1 MPATKKGKKTS
12 ATAADVSHAQAK
24 AQRAGPILRTH
35 EPPQTR
41 HIRYEDV
48 NNDRARYL
56 AHHNALDLVVAAP
69 DSRVMANIAANVKRA
84 GKMTADEL
92 KAFEARD
99 GRFVQQ
105 VQALRVARPRAR
117 TGDVVKDAVKKDGPS
132 DQHGEDGKDAE

>member
-12 ATAADVSHAQAK
+12 AADVSHAQAK

-117 TGDVVKDAVKKDGPS
+117 TGDIVQDAVTKDG
-132 DQHGEDGKDAE
+132 GDGKDGE